1 MGFYRFVIFA
11 KADIITNHMN
21 LNTTNI
27 GFFAKKHFQKMQQTP
42 YFLNIGRGACV
53 VEEDLVE
60 ALDSGSLKGAALDVL
75 ADETPDLVNHPLVGR
90 TNVLVTPHAAF
101 YTTNSIRE
109 LQRIFAENIVYYLRG
124 EKEKV
129 FRLVE

>member
-1 MGFYRFVIFA
+1 MVFYRFVIFA

-21 LNTTNI
+21 LNATNI
-27 GFFAKKHFQKMQQTP
+27 AFFAKKHFQKMQQTP
-42 YFLNIGRGACV
+42 YFLNMGRGACV

-109 LQRIFAENIVYYLRG
+109 LQRISAENIVYYLRG